1 MEPES
6 DMAGVSTDG
15 EGLEEALDDVAY
27 EYLTTEGGERYPDG
41 CSESRKRC
49 IRKKAKSFV
58 VEDGE
63 MTFPH
68 LKKVKK
74 RGTKK
79 VAKLGHVPTALL
91 MPGLVCHSHLI
102 LCKFHD

>member
-1 MEPES
+1 M
-6 DMAGVSTDG
+6 
-15 EGLEEALDDVAY
+15 LLY

-41 CSESRKRC
+41 CSESRKRY

-63 MTFPH
+63 MAFPH
-68 LKKVKK
+68 LKKH
-74 RGTKK
+74 TKK
-79 VAKLGHVPTALL
+79 VAKSGRVPTALL
-91 MPGLVCHSHLI
+91 MPGFVCHSHLI

>member
-15 EGLEEALDDVAY
+15 EGLEEASDDAAY
-27 EYLTTEGGERYPDG
+27 EYLTTEEGERYPDG
-41 CSESRKRC
+41 CSESRKRSLC

-58 VEDGE
+58 VENGE

-68 LKKVKK
+68 PKKVKK
-74 RGTKK
+74 HGTKK
-79 VAKLGHVPTALL
+79 VSQAVFQLL
-91 MPGLVCHSHLI
+91 Y
-102 LCKFHD
+102 